1 MLNEAR
7 RHEKLR
13 KMEIQVQA
21 FLTSMNDHFH
31 IPVIQR
37 PGKETMLPLDMIVDG
52 PQSRSVHNGE
62 KKICSDAGVRNYTR
76 TTYS

>member
-7 RHEKLR
+7 RREKLGR
-13 KMEIQVQA
+13 METQVQA
-21 FLTSMNDHFH
+21 FLTSVNDHFH

-37 PGKETMLPLDMIVDG
+37 PGKQTMLPLDMRMDG

-62 KKICSDAGVRNYTR
+62 KKICSDAGAQNYNR